1 MKLSTKELI
10 LCGIFAALIAILAQ
24 ISIPLP
30 FTTIPLTL
38 QIVAIGV
45 TGIILGSK
53 CGFISILIYILIG
66 AMGVPV
72 FAGFKGGLSA
82 LFGPTGG
89 FILGFPIMVGIIGY
103 VKEKFNSP
111 MLTVISLVLGLFI
124 DYITGTILFSLITG
138 NTIINSIML
147 CVIPFIIVD
156 FIKLGLAYIVG
167 TTISKRVSSS
177 LHTVGS

>member
-1 MKLSTKELI
+1 
-10 LCGIFAALIAILAQ
+10 
-24 ISIPLP
+24 
-30 FTTIPLTL
+30 
-38 QIVAIGV
+38 
-45 TGIILGSK
+45 
-53 CGFISILIYILIG
+53 
-66 AMGVPV
+66 
-72 FAGFKGGLSA
+72 
-82 LFGPTGG
+82 
-89 FILGFPIMVGIIGY
+89 
-103 VKEKFNSP
+103 

-177 LHTVGS
+177 LHTVGN

>member
-10 LCGIFAALIAILAQ
+10 LCGIFAALTAILAQ

-82 LFGPTGG
+82 LLGPTGG
-89 FILGFPIMVGIIGY
+89 FILGFPIMVWIIGY

-177 LHTVGS
+177 LHTVGN

>member
-1 MKLSTKELI
+1 MKLNTKELI

-82 LFGPTGG
+82 LLGHTGG
-89 FILGFPIMVGIIGY
+89 FILGFPIMVWIIGY